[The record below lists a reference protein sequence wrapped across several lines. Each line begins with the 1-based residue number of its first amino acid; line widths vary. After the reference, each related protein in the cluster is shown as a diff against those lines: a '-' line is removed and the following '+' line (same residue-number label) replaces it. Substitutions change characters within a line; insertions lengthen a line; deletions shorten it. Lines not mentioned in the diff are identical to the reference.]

1 MQAQSSIRLE
11 PTAKEIP
18 LDGHLGW
25 LADPEAV
32 LTLDD
37 VREADFSATAPVLTR
52 AQKQP
57 EAFWPGR
64 FLSQEPFGPEAN

>member
-52 AQKQP
+52 AQM
-57 EAFWPGR
+57 
-64 FLSQEPFGPEAN
+64 